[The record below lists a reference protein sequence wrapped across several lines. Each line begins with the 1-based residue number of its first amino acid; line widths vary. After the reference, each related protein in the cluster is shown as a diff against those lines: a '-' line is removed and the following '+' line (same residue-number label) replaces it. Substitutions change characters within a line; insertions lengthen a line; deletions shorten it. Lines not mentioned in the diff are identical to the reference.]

1 MKRISYIL
9 LAAAALVS
17 CSKQPSVEESFETQV
32 VGRATITN
40 SVTAT
45 GNVEPVNKVDVG
57 TQVSG
62 IIKHLYVDYN
72 SEVKAGQVIAE
83 LDKTTLQAELSSS
96 QANLE
101 SCKAEL
107 TYQEANYKRIKEL
120 FNRKVISDADIE
132 QAEYSYS
139 KAKAAYA
146 KAQSDMVRVKQNLS
160 YATIYSPI
168 DGIVL
173 YRAVEEGQTVAS
185 SFNTPT
191 LFTIAKD
198 LTQMRVIANVDE
210 ADIGNVKEGL
220 DVEFSVDAF
229 PDEVFQGKVTQVRLQ
244 ATTTSN
250 VVTYEVVITAPNK
263 DLKLKPGMT
272 ANVTIITARASDAIY
287 VPSKALTFRPETSE
301 RPHRKFNGKD
311 SLQVVM
317 PDSIKEK
324 MAKFRDAKKVFVK
337 EGGMIHPVIVTTG
350 VSDGTKTE
358 ILSGLAE
365 GDTVVTAQ
373 TASVTSLPKSPSGN
387 QNNSNP
393 FMPKRPGG
401 NRRR

>member
-1 MKRISYIL
+1 MEMKRISYIL

-17 CSKQPSVEESFETQV
+17 CSKQPSVEDSFETQV
-32 VGRATITN
+32 VDRATITN

-45 GNVEPVNKVDVG
+45 GKVEPVNSVDVG

-62 IIKHLYVDYN
+62 IIKKLYVDYN

-83 LDKTTLQAELSSS
+83 LDKTTLQAELLSS

-107 TYQEANYKRIKEL
+107 KYQEANYNRIKEL
-120 FNRKVISDADIE
+120 YGRKVISDADME
-132 QAEYSYS
+132 QADYSYS
-139 KAKAAYA
+139 KAKAAYSKA
-146 KAQSDMVRVKQNLS
+146 KSDMVRVKQNLS

-210 ADIGNVKEGL
+210 ADIGSVKEGL

-229 PDEVFQGKVTQVRLQ
+229 PDEVFKGKVSQVRLQ

-250 VVTYEVVITAPNK
+250 VVTYEVVITANNDK
-263 DLKLKPGMT
+263 MKLMPGMT
-272 ANVTIITARASDAIY
+272 ANITIITARAVDALY
-287 VPSKALTFRPETSE
+287 VPVKALSFRPSMGEPKE
-301 RPHRKFNGKD
+301 RPRRD
-311 SLQVVM
+311 SMQVVM

-324 MAKFRDAKKVFVK
+324 MQKFHDAKKVFVK
-337 EGGMIHPVIVTTG
+337 EGNMIHPVIVETG

-358 ILSGLAE
+358 IKSGLAE
-365 GDTVVTAQ
+365 GDTIVTAQ
-373 TASVTSLPKSPSGN
+373 TGDVKSMPKPSG
-387 QNNSNP
+387 QKNSNP
-393 FMPKRPGG
+393 FMPQRPGG
-401 NRRR
+401 RRR